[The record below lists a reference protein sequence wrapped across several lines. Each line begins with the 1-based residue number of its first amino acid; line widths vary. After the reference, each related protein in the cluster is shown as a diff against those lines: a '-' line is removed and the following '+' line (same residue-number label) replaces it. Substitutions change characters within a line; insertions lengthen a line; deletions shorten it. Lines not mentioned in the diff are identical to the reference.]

1 MSTATPDY
9 AALAQQSGAISSAP
23 PPQQAQD
30 QPTQS
35 AQDQPTQSAQDQPTQ
50 SAQALSSSGPT
61 DYAALAQQAGAISS
75 TPAPQSTGSAGAQGA
90 DTAPG
95 TITGQPAT
103 ISGPQQRT
111 STMGKL
117 AQWIDNVTADLKD
130 GGDRTGI
137 GTVMQ
142 KLGAHGLDNGNSSAV
157 GDFMASLPL
166 GLLKATKGEA
176 ELVPSAIGGET
187 GNTWKGIKDLV
198 RGGLQAITE
207 PAAFVAPEESA
218 LSEEGLLSDAASK
231 AADMSSRVIVSRK
244 AAGAAL
250 GEINDAIGDNPVAV
264 DDAAEIAN
272 DILDKQDTGAKLG
285 GLRKTLVQFMSRAT
299 DPNDPL
305 TFSEARDFEQNF
317 NQLTPAQKMNLGA
330 GVKPLLANL
339 RGSLRQSIEDAADA
353 GGQGDKFRAAMRS
366 YRVAAQGEKGFESV
380 KGSLGGAILKG
391 VAREAGGAGLYIA
404 GSKAYDAYNSK

>member
-1 MSTATPDY
+1 MSTT
-9 AALAQQSGAISSAP
+9 AP
-23 PPQQAQD
+23 
-30 QPTQS
+30 
-35 AQDQPTQSAQDQPTQ
+35 
-50 SAQALSSSGPT
+50 

-75 TPAPQSTGSAGAQGA
+75 APPLQAQDQPTQSSGSTDYAALAQQSGAVSSTPAPSGNSQAANA
-90 DTAPG
+90 APG

-103 ISGPQQRT
+103 ISAPQQPT
-111 STMGKL
+111 STFGKV

-142 KLGAHGLDNGNSSAV
+142 KLGAHGLNSGNSAAV

-166 GLLKATKGEA
+166 GLLKAAKGEA
-176 ELVPSAIGGET
+176 ELVPSEIGGET
-187 GNTWKGIKDLV
+187 GTTWKGVKDLV
-198 RGGLQAITE
+198 GGGLQAIQE

-218 LSEEGLLSDAASK
+218 LSEEGLLPDAASK
-231 AADMSSRVIVSRK
+231 AADMSSRVIASRK

-264 DDAAEIAN
+264 DDAVEKAN
-272 DILDKQDTGAKLG
+272 EILDKQQTGAKLG
-285 GLRKTLVQFMSRAT
+285 GLKKQLVQFMDRAT
-299 DPNDPL
+299 DPDDPL
-305 TFSEARDFEQNF
+305 TFAEAREFEQNF
-317 NQLTPAQKMNLGA
+317 QNLTPNQQMNLGA
-330 GVKPLLANL
+330 GVRPLLANL

-366 YRVAAQGEKGFESV
+366 YRVAAQGEKGLESV
-380 KGSLGGAILKG
+380 KGSLGRAILKG

>member
-1 MSTATPDY
+1 MSTATPDSATPDY
-9 AALAQQSGAISSAP
+9 AALAQQAGAVSSAP
-23 PPQQAQD
+23 GPQSAED
-30 QPTQS
+30 SDSSSASQS
-35 AQDQPTQSAQDQPTQ
+35 AQSTQS
-50 SAQALSSSGPT
+50 SGRPP
-61 DYAALAQQAGAISS
+61 DYAALAQQAGAVSS
-75 TPAPQSTGSAGAQGA
+75 TSPSSGSTDQSA

-95 TITGQPAT
+95 TITGQVAT
-103 ISGPQQRT
+103 VSAPQQPASPFGR
-111 STMGKL
+111 L
-117 AQWIDNVTADLKD
+117 AQWIDNVSADLKD
-130 GGDRTGI
+130 GGDRTGV

-142 KLGAHGLDNGNSSAV
+142 KLGAHGLNNGNSAAV

-166 GLLKATKGEA
+166 GLMKAAKGAA
-176 ELVPSAIGGET
+176 EIVPSAIGGET

-198 RGGLQAITE
+198 GGGLQAIQE
-207 PAAFVAPEESA
+207 PAAFVAPEESP
-218 LSEEGLLSDAASK
+218 LSEEGLLPDAASK
-231 AADMSSRVIVSRK
+231 AADMSSRVIASRK

-250 GEINDAIGDNPVAV
+250 GEINDAIGDHPVAV

-272 DILDKQDTGAKLG
+272 DILDKQETGAKLG
-285 GLRKTLVQFMSRAT
+285 GLKKTLVQFMSRAT

-339 RGSLRQSIEDAADA
+339 RTSLRQSIEDAADA

-366 YRVAAQGEKGFESV
+366 YRVAAQGEKGLESV
-380 KGSLGGAILKG
+380 KGSLGRAILKG